1 MRKRR
6 RKRDPAEFNIDC
18 HIKKLGLSRVRE
30 YLDWCEING
39 FAREVDKSP
48 EDRELELIAS
58 LSSGPAWQ
66 KINRRGLGFAPIA
79 AVIGRGDREIFESI
93 IGGKIRYGLTSYR
106 KYASLCSTVERLR
119 GSSFEADLKVLQRLV
134 QELRQRGSNLHEY
147 SKNVNSKLSYRT
159 CTLIEALALVAKLKN
174 KWIRPL
180 STWEHTDF
188 GSNHMPAFKS
198 LLGHLFVRHSIP
210 DFLFNAWYH
219 ESEMRA
225 KPELNFFLHIANGHS
240 IRTIEK
246 NIRLSRKM
254 SHHFMRAPKNL
265 SLAQAVRWG
274 QVRGLGGSEKTSL
287 AISRSFLGERR
298 HEIDF
303 WNSVVEWIVKQR
315 FMNDKDIGPVL
326 DFLNNQRFGVGNPE
340 HIVVSKNGQRRRH
353 LVPAAQPRLSMKGR
367 TLVSIL
373 RDVERWHRDLERF
386 GSRTTCIWPASR
398 IDTFRHTTRSGTSW
412 TLEEL
417 TSNGALFE
425 EGRMLSHCVGSYSQ
439 SCMDGQTTIWSM
451 SRMEDGK
458 RKRVLTIEV
467 NLERSQ
473 IVQVRGLANRL
484 PLREESDVIRL
495 WAWQSGLSWDNS

>member
-6 RKRDPAEFNIDC
+6 RKRDSAEFNIDC

-66 KINRRGLGFAPIA
+66 KINRRGLGSGPIA
-79 AVIGRGDREIFESI
+79 AVIGRGDREILESI

-106 KYASLCSTVERLR
+106 KYVSLCSAIERLR
-119 GSSFEADLKVLQRLV
+119 GASFETDLKVLQRLV
-134 QELRQRGSNLHEY
+134 DELRSRGSNLHEY
-147 SKNVNSKLSYRT
+147 SKNVKSKLPYQT
-159 CTLIEALALVAKLKN
+159 CTLIEALAWVAKLKS

-198 LLGHLFVRHSIP
+198 LLSHLFVRHSIP
-210 DFLFNAWYH
+210 EFLFNAWYH
-219 ESEMRA
+219 ESDTRA
-225 KPELNFFLHIANGHS
+225 QQDLNSFLHVADGHS
-240 IRTIEK
+240 IRTVEK
-246 NIRLSRKM
+246 SIRLSRKM
-254 SHHFMRAPKNL
+254 SHHFMLAPKKL

-274 QVRGLGGSEKTSL
+274 QVRGLGGSEKTAL
-287 AISRSFLGERR
+287 AISRSFLGAHR
-298 HEIDF
+298 HDIDF
-303 WNSVVEWIVKQR
+303 WNSVIEWIVKLR
-315 FMNDKDIGPVL
+315 FMDDKDIGPVL

-340 HIVVSKNGQRRRH
+340 RIVVSKNGQRSRQ
-353 LVPAAQPRLSMKGR
+353 LMPAAQPRLTMKGR
-367 TLVSIL
+367 TLVSVL
-373 RDVERWHRDLERF
+373 RDVERWHRDLHLI
-386 GSRTTCIWPASR
+386 GARTTCVWPASR
-398 IDTFRHTTRSGTSW
+398 IDTFQHTTRGGTSW
-412 TLEEL
+412 TFEEL

-439 SCMDGQTTIWSM
+439 SCIDGKTTIWSM
-451 SRMEDGK
+451 SCNVDGK
-458 RKRVLTIEV
+458 RKRALTIQV
-467 NLERSQ
+467 NIERSQ

-484 PLREESDVIRL
+484 PLPEESHVIRL
-495 WAWQSGLSWDNS
+495 WAWESGLTWTDS